1 MLATMTEPT
10 TYNGWRNRATWC
22 LNLHLGDLVTTWI
35 IDDKDEWSIDD
46 IDNAAQLFRDLL
58 EEQVEE
64 SEISNFPLILDLFD
78 DSDIDFYSLGKAA
91 LEAAFS

>member
-1 MLATMTEPT
+1 
-10 TYNGWRNRATWC
+10 

-35 IDDKDEWSIDD
+35 IDDRDEWSIND

-64 SEISNFPLILDLFD
+64 SEISNFPLILDMFD
-78 DSDIDFYSLGKAA
+78 DSDIDFYSLGRAA

>member
-1 MLATMTEPT
+1 MTEPT
-10 TYNGWRNRATWC
+10 TYNGWRNHATWA
-22 LNLHLGDLVTTWI
+22 LNLHLGDLVTSWI
-35 IDDKDEWSIDD
+35 IDDRDEWSIND

-64 SEISNFPLILDLFD
+64 SEISNFPLILDMFD

-91 LEAAFS
+91 LETAFS